1 MIVPKMNYSACTCSL
16 LTVLLHCFADNSCDW
31 SVMDSLL
38 QQQKVC
44 CSGLAHLAHLSSS
57 ANGKYTSTELWNS
70 VGPVHFGK
78 TFLVFP
84 SQAVKSPTF
93 SSHYFLLPNQ
103 PLFLR
108 EVQKQEKSFVE
119 EWARVVLKKVL
130 IYFLRPSFPPPSLQK
145 VKIPA
150 KQAVAFFPLSGIFFT
165 RRRNLLLFFFLS
177 RSNRAAGSDSRSPP
191 KEREKERA
199 ETVAAAFFGPKWEK
213 W

>member
-16 LTVLLHCFADNSCDW
+16 LTVLLHCFADNSCDCW

-150 KQAVAFFPLSGIFFT
+150 KQAVAFSPSLAFFYPATESVAFLFPLALEPC
-165 RRRNLLLFFFLS
+165 RW
-177 RSNRAAGSDSRSPP
+177 
-191 KEREKERA
+191 
-199 ETVAAAFFGPKWEK
+199 V
-213 W
+213 